1 MASEQAE
8 AVDLVASD
16 TVKQLSGAVLFAALT
31 AVLAQFSIQLPGG
44 VPFSFQP
51 FGVFFAGLL
60 LGPLWGGFSIG
71 LYVLVG
77 AAGAPVFSNAGAGIG
92 YVLGPTGGFLFGFVI
107 AAAVIGFISH
117 RSLYPEPIAELSPVG
132 TTVALFTG
140 IIIIYLFGVAWFM
153 YVTKLGLTGAI
164 SKIGVQALV
173 VGDVIKVGITVSI
186 VAGGNELLDDW
197 R

>member
-51 FGVFFAGLL
+51 FGVFFAALV
-60 LGPLWGGFSIG
+60 LGPLWGGFSIV

-77 AAGAPVFSNAGAGIG
+77 LAGAPVFSTGGAGVG
-92 YVLGPTGGFLFGFVI
+92 YVLGPTGGFLIGFVI
-107 AAAVIGFISH
+107 AAAVIGVVAH
-117 RSLYPEPIAELSPVG
+117 RSLTPVSVGELSPVSA
-132 TTVALFTG
+132 TAALLAG
-140 IIIIYLFGVAWFM
+140 LAVIYLVGIPWLAEVQGI
-153 YVTKLGLTGAI
+153 TLGAAASAMSLF
-164 SKIGVQALV
+164 V
-173 VGDVIKVGITVSI
+173 VGDLIKIGLTVGI
-186 VAGGNELLDDW
+186 VAGGNELLADW
-197 R
+197 